1 MGRGFAWLDTG
12 TTESLLQA
20 GNFVQTI
27 EQRQGQKIACPEEIA
42 FEQGWIMP
50 DDLARLAHIYRKN
63 EYGAYLMRLLSVD
76 IKAIPA

>member
-42 FEQGWIMP
+42 FEQGWITP
-50 DDLARLAHIYRKN
+50 DELAARAEAYSKN
-63 EYGAYLMRLLSVD
+63 EYGTYLAQLLNTEV
-76 IKAIPA
+76 PA